1 MSEAALAGRTAVVTG
16 AGSGIGL
23 ATVEWLRARDV
34 NVVAVDLDVTALPTD
49 DPAIATVRGDVTEES
64 TNEAMAAAA
73 TERFGGLDLA
83 VLNAGVSGRGDIVT
97 IDLETFDRT
106 MAVNLRSAVLGLR
119 ACVPALRERGGG
131 AVVLT
136 ASVSAFGGEP
146 DRWPYGAAKAGVV
159 SLTRGMAIDLGRDG
173 IRVNAVCPGPV
184 RTAISSHIHEQ
195 DPERYEY
202 YRESI
207 PLSRWGA
214 PTEVA
219 EAIGFLLSPAAS
231 FVNGVALPVDG
242 GQSARNAQGRPPG
255 TW

>member
-1 MSEAALAGRTAVVTG
+1 MRL
-16 AGSGIGL
+16 
-23 ATVEWLRARDV
+23 
-34 NVVAVDLDVTALPTD
+34 
-49 DPAIATVRGDVTEES
+49 ATVRGDVTEEA

-83 VLNAGVSGRGDIVT
+83 VLNAGVSGRGDIVA

-119 ACVPALRERGGG
+119 ACVPAMRERGGG

-184 RTAISSHIHEQ
+184 RTAISAHIHEQ

-214 PTEVA
+214 PDRGRRGDRV
-219 EAIGFLLSPAAS
+219 PALAR
-231 FVNGVALPVDG
+231 GVVRQRRGAAGRRRPERAQRPGTPARHLVTG
-242 GQSARNAQGRPPG
+242 GRESVSGCAGTRGRPATWTGLASAR
-255 TW
+255 